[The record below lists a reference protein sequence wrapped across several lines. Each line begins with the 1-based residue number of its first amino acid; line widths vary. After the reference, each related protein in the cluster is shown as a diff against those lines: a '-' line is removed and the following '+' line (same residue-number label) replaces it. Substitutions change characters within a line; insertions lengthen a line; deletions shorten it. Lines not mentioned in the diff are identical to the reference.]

1 MGRDGTMT
9 AETRRLNVFAVA
21 LVVCATWAVLS
32 YWSPVAQPRYT
43 LSIVLPSGRAPPPN
57 ISRDPRAFGSQREG
71 WSRSEVIAPDG
82 GDDED
87 EGDQDD
93 QSLPDDVYDI

>member
-1 MGRDGTMT
+1 MT
-9 AETRRLNVFAVA
+9 AEIRRLEVFAVA

-43 LSIVLPSGRAPPPN
+43 LSIVLPPRLAP

-71 WSRSEVIAPDG
+71 WSRSEVIVPDG

-93 QSLPDDVYDI
+93 QGLPDDVYDI